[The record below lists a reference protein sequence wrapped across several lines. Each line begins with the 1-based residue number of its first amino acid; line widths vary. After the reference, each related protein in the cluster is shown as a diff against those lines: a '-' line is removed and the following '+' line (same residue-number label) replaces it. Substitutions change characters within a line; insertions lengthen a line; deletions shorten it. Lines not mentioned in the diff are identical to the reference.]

1 MTDVADRARAL
12 LGDLWDDDV
21 DAAVARS
28 PQSSAA
34 VVGLLAAP
42 PASIEDG
49 LVAESLV
56 YADLQS
62 GPEFA
67 AWLAA
72 GQAQDAQ
79 RQAKKDARAKAR
91 GKGSGV
97 RALGGNGGD
106 GGHGGHG
113 DDVRL
118 DSDV

>member
-21 DAAVARS
+21 AAAVARY

-56 YADLQS
+56 
-62 GPEFA
+62 
-67 AWLAA
+67 
-72 GQAQDAQ
+72 
-79 RQAKKDARAKAR
+79 
-91 GKGSGV
+91 
-97 RALGGNGGD
+97 
-106 GGHGGHG
+106 
-113 DDVRL
+113 
-118 DSDV
+118 